1 MEYCNQFLAKQFSEK
16 NIIPISL
23 KKPQSTPHIEIINS
37 NEFVTRIA
45 LDKTTNPTIEY
56 TYGNKDVKINF
67 TIETVTMGCYEE
79 DCIDDPYCHECP
91 LTPAV
96 SLSLVIGEQYPNM
109 LGDANLDGDVNIVDI
124 IEAIN
129 FILYVEDIY
138 NEGNMFLFNLINM
151 NDDNTINILDVIL
164 MVDYILSN

>member
-1 MEYCNQFLAKQFSEK
+1 
-16 NIIPISL
+16 
-23 KKPQSTPHIEIINS
+23 
-37 NEFVTRIA
+37 
-45 LDKTTNPTIEY
+45 
-56 TYGNKDVKINF
+56 
-67 TIETVTMGCYEE
+67 MGCYEE

-138 NEGNMFLFNLINM
+138 NEGNMFLFNLIN
-151 NDDNTINILDVIL
+151 I
-164 MVDYILSN
+164 